1 MKFIENKNIMQAS
14 TKILKIKK
22 EDVPSRANQ
31 LLNHYQDGGI
41 IVIEAFRPDNVNYS
55 AIEYCSQKACSYSW
69 GNRSIKKVDTPNLL
83 KIAEASK
90 ELKAEM
96 LTSEEQICKSIYK
109 IFKRILSSAGLSN
122 IEMAAQSIWRCLP
135 TIDENYHVDIY
146 STATLRAYWN
156 LDNAPRVWGFGHSSL
171 DVLKIF
177 PDDADI
183 YHFLK
188 SGEIFKGSFQ
198 RELNTRLNKLSD
210 QLDYH
215 ILELDPFDLWIADG
229 AKGFHKIIYG
239 KRMLSLN
246 IGPLREREKEKFCS
260 AFGYEK
266 WIKHA

>member
-1 MKFIENKNIMQAS
+1 
-14 TKILKIKK
+14 
-22 EDVPSRANQ
+22 
-31 LLNHYQDGGI
+31 
-41 IVIEAFRPDNVNYS
+41 
-55 AIEYCSQKACSYSW
+55 
-69 GNRSIKKVDTPNLL
+69 
-83 KIAEASK
+83 
-90 ELKAEM
+90 
-96 LTSEEQICKSIYK
+96 
-109 IFKRILSSAGLSN
+109 
-122 IEMAAQSIWRCLP
+122 MAAQSIWRCLP

-246 IGPLREREKEKFCS
+246 IGPLRESDKEKFCS